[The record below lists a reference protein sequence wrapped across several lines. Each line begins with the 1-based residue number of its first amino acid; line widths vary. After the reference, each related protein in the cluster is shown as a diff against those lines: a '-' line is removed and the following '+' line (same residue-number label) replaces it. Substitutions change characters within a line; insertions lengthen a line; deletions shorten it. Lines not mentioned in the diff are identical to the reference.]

1 MFDDVNDFSF
11 EELERLFGTKSEQE
25 SSTANEET
33 DTPAPQPT
41 DDTVDTDIVETDDK
55 SIENSKAF
63 AKRLSEKT
71 EQVRKQEREAIAKE
85 LGYESY
91 EDMIKSRERKTI
103 EEKGLDPDEV
113 SPVIDELVKARLD
126 NDPRMKEL
134 ETLRQRQVEEF
145 GKRELAEITKLT
157 DGEITSLAQLPK
169 EVLELWKTKGSLKSA
184 YLELEGEKLILKAR
198 REHSKGSTSHLA
210 NPAGVTTPPSNKRPL
225 TNSEKQMW
233 KYFNPQ
239 MTDEEINKITVDK

>member
-11 EELERLFGTKSEQE
+11 DELESLFGTESEQE
-25 SSTANEET
+25 SSPANDET
-33 DTPAPQPT
+33 DTSATQPT
-41 DDTVDTDIVETDDK
+41 DDTVDTNPVETDDK
-55 SIENSKAF
+55 GIENSKAF

-85 LGYESY
+85 LGYASY

-103 EEKGLDPDEV
+103 EDRGLDPDEV

-169 EVLELWKTKGSLKSA
+169 EVLELWKKKGSLKSA

-198 REHSKGSTSHLA
+198 REQSKGSTSHLA

>member
-1 MFDDVNDFSF
+1 MFDDVNDFSL
-11 EELERLFGTKSEQE
+11 EELESLFGTESEQE
-25 SSTANEET
+25 SSPANDET
-33 DTPAPQPT
+33 DTPATQPT
-41 DDTVDTDIVETDDK
+41 DDTLTAAASDDNG
-55 SIENSKAF
+55 IENSKAF

-91 EDMIKSRERKTI
+91 DEMIKSRERKTI
-103 EEKGLDPDEV
+103 EDKGLDPDEV

-134 ETLRQRQVEEF
+134 ELLRQKQVEEF

-169 EVLELWKTKGSLKSA
+169 EVLELWKKKGSLKSA

-198 REHSKGSTSHLA
+198 REQSKGSTSHLA

-225 TNSEKQMW
+225 TNNEKQMW
-233 KYFNPQ
+233 KYFNPH